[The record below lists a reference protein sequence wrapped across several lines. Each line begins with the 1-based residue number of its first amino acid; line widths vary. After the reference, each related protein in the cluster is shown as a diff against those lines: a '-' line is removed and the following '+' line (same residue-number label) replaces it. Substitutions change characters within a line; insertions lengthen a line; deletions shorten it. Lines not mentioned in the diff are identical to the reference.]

1 MVVRDA
7 ERTDTEVLQLRQEQ
21 VFPEIRLLGNEV
33 RPWTAL
39 PVTSPAR

>member
-1 MVVRDA
+1 MVVRDT

-33 RPWTAL
+33 RPWKAL